1 MAYREDVDSQLILTI
16 GAVSGFMVI
25 VAVIGLQAW
34 YMSEERRELEQKYSN
49 AANPQLVELRKA
61 EQANLTKYR
70 WIDKDKQVAAVPIDE
85 AMKLLIQNKGKLPT
99 TQPK

>member
-34 YMSEERRELEQKYSN
+34 YMSEERRELDQKY
-49 AANPQLVELRKA
+49 ATTANPQLVELRKT

>member
-34 YMSEERRELEQKYSN
+34 YMSEERRELEQYSN
-49 AANPQLVELRKA
+49 TANPQLVELRKA
-61 EQANLTKYR
+61 EQANLTSYR
-70 WIDKDKQVAAVPIDE
+70 WINKDKQIAAVPIDD
-85 AMKLLIQNKGKLPT
+85 AMKLLIQNKGKVPS